1 MYVLARKLTKYNAF
15 NIEKNTQH
23 NAICYAIILQILR
36 YFINISI
43 TIAINIITV
52 KYIINSIKTYLL
64 YAVTTHLLLHNVLHI
79 I

>member
-1 MYVLARKLTKYNAF
+1 MYVIIRLFIKYNAYY
-15 NIEKNTQH
+15 IEKNTQH

-79 I
+79 V